1 MTNSFDVKTITV
13 PLPAA
18 DWGGDD
24 VACPILRAPD
34 AEDGGGLTILSA
46 YAVNGA
52 ATTSGTAFALALH
65 NYGTAGTA
73 IKAGAAGTV
82 AAPIG
87 GTADTFAAGAPKA
100 FTISN
105 AFLAAGEWLALV
117 KTEENSSDPTRGVVV
132 LSYVMGK

>member
-1 MTNSFDVKTITV
+1 MTNSFDVKIITV

-18 DWGGDD
+18 DWGGD

-52 ATTSGTAFALALH
+52 ATTSSTAFALALH

-117 KTEENSSDPTRGVVV
+117 KTEEGDSDPTRGVVV